1 MASQP
6 RPAQH
11 RNLEWD
17 AIAPLT
23 ELQRQGVLELKDACS
38 ELPLPSNASS
48 FDRCAKRTRR
58 LAADLS
64 SPLPFSKSSTN
75 NDQGYSAGTSTKLS
89 GNYQHLVASPP
100 TQSSTSLSPR
110 SHPSKEQGTLPRSR
124 LGSVANADGVILEE
138 SEPDQLVCIE
148 TTQQFLD
155 WFSGIEGKMERDQE
169 DVYRNYLMVVLLY
182 KDACEGFLKQIDET
196 SECFQSLEGHYAFVE
211 EKTRALQLACEKLLQ
226 EQTSLQTLAD
236 TMASKLSYFHQLD
249 AVTRLFNAP
258 GDDVC
263 LRQEFAPML
272 SKLDECLDYV
282 QQNLKY
288 KDSELYQMR
297 FRQCMTR
304 GMTLIKMH
312 LITKLRALSAEV
324 TSKKPVLAKGESIK
338 PAMATA
344 LFYVKFR
351 AIAPPL
357 RSLVAELEKRC
368 VSHKEYNSLLNDC
381 YNCYFSVRQQH
392 LSTMIVSKIQEM
404 GPSQRDKLKFA
415 RNGLAYLT
423 SVCMEEYSLF
433 YNFFNTGEEELY
445 GYLDTLIGYL
455 YDYLR
460 PRIIH
465 ENKIDILS
473 ELCVVMN
480 IQQSDIPIDENSHLA
495 FGYLIRNMLQDTQHR
510 LVYRAQ
516 AFIRSE
522 IQNFKP
528 APNVLDYP
536 ARLQA
541 PPLLPNGAEALS
553 RSASSQHIHRPS
565 DTESIAESIPEA
577 SSPTPS
583 LAGSITGGYFSSP
596 TLQQFD
602 ESAEMYQGWY
612 PTLQKTLWLLTKI
625 YKCVEQSIF
634 DDLSQEAL
642 SKCLVS
648 LNQASV
654 AIKETKDHQVDG
666 HLFLI
671 KHLLILKEQIAP
683 FEGNFVHSTKEVD
696 FSRMTDAITTLF
708 RDRTNLFSFGSWFGA
723 VSQTITPTLVD
734 SYLDARQEIDRDL
747 KLVCE
752 TFILEM
758 GKSAVHSLAEFM
770 NKVAGFRIRAD
781 VEAAHREQ
789 DPSAGTGLMRRSPML
804 LKDKPFARPEE
815 LARIM
820 MDFKESVP
828 PRIQWTVRMLSMYLK
843 DPNTEMILMRPIQ
856 SFIIESYQ
864 SFYDTILY
872 EYDPALTLKASQHPN
887 GPQKIQHAGLDSLEP
902 VDRVVNWVGE
912 LVRTELIKN
921 NPTFS
926 MPQQ

>member
-1 MASQP
+1 MASIARQT
-6 RPAQH
+6 QH
-11 RNLEWD
+11 RTLDWD

-23 ELQRQGVLELKDACS
+23 ELQRQGVQELKDACS
-38 ELPLPSNASS
+38 ELPIPANATEYGSPQALGKPSMSS
-48 FDRCAKRTRR
+48 N
-58 LAADLS
+58 DLS
-64 SPLPFSKSSTN
+64 SQPNITPSGTKQSGLL
-75 NDQGYSAGTSTKLS
+75 SAP
-89 GNYQHLVASPP
+89 SPSQP
-100 TQSSTSLSPR
+100 SNLLSPR
-110 SHPSKEQGTLPRSR
+110 SHSGKDTSTLSRSR
-124 LGSVANADGVILEE
+124 LGSVANTEGIQADEQE
-138 SEPDQLVCIE
+138 SEQFAPIE

-169 DVYRNYLMVVLLY
+169 DVYRNYLTVVVLY
-182 KDACEGFLKQIDET
+182 KEACQGFLTQIDET
-196 SECFQSLEGHYAFVE
+196 SECFKSLEGHYEFVE

-226 EQTSLQTLAD
+226 EQTNLQTLAD
-236 TMASKLSYFHQLD
+236 LMASKLSYFHQLE
-249 AVTRLFNAP
+249 AVTKLFNAP

-263 LRQEFAPML
+263 LRPEFAPML
-272 SKLDECLDYV
+272 NKLDECLDYV
-282 QQNLKY
+282 QENLKY

-324 TSKKPVLAKGESIK
+324 LSKKPVLAKGESIK

-351 AIAPPL
+351 TIAPPL
-357 RSLVAELEKRC
+357 QSLVAELEKRC
-368 VSHKEYNSLLNDC
+368 VTHKEYKSLLNDC

-392 LSTMIVSKIQEM
+392 LAPMIVSKIQEM
-404 GPSQRDKLKFA
+404 GPSQQDKLKFVC
-415 RNGLAYLT
+415 GT
-423 SVCMEEYSLF
+423 SALGPLQ
-433 YNFFNTGEEELY
+433 FN

-528 APNVLDYP
+528 TPNILDYP
-536 ARLQA
+536 ARLKAA
-541 PPLLPNGAEALS
+541 PILPPGTETPT
-553 RSASSQHIHRPS
+553 RSGSSQHAQRPS
-565 DTESIAESIPEA
+565 DVESIAESIPEV

-583 LAGSITGGYFSSP
+583 LTGSFTGGYFSSP
-596 TLQQFD
+596 TLQQFN

-612 PTLQKTLWLLTKI
+612 PTLQRTLWLLTKI
-625 YKCVEQSIF
+625 YKCVEQTIF

-642 SKCLVS
+642 SKCLAS
-648 LNQASV
+648 LTQAS
-654 AIKETKDHQVDG
+654 ATIKETKEVVDG

-708 RDRTNLFSFGSWFGA
+708 RDRTNLLSFGSWFGA
-723 VSQTITPTLVD
+723 VSQTITPTLID
-734 SYLDARQEIDRDL
+734 SHLDARQEIDRDL

-758 GKSAVHSLAEFM
+758 GKAAVHSLTEFM

-781 VEAAHREQ
+781 VEAAQRER
-789 DPSAGTGLMRRSPML
+789 DPSAGAGIMRRPPML

-815 LARIM
+815 LHRIM
-820 MDFKESVP
+820 VDFKDTVP
-828 PRIQWTVRMLSMYLK
+828 PWIQWTVRKLSTYLK

-872 EYDPALTLKASQHPN
+872 EYDPALTLKASQAGHR
-887 GPQKIQHAGLDSLEP
+887 KIDHAGMKDMDP
-902 VDRVVNWVGE
+902 VENIVSWVSG
-912 LVRTELIKN
+912 LVRSELKKN
-921 NPTFS
+921 NPDFVIDT
-926 MPQQ
+926 

>member
-1 MASQP
+1 MASTVRQT
-6 RPAQH
+6 QH
-11 RNLEWD
+11 RILDWD

-23 ELQRQGVLELKDACS
+23 ELQRQGLAAEFSSSLALGKNS
-38 ELPLPSNASS
+38 ASS
-48 FDRCAKRTRR
+48 TD
-58 LAADLS
+58 LASQGNATPSGTKQSGLLS
-64 SPLPFSKSSTN
+64 APSPS
-75 NDQGYSAGTSTKLS
+75 
-89 GNYQHLVASPP
+89 
-100 TQSSTSLSPR
+100 QSSNLLSPR
-110 SHPSKEQGTLPRSR
+110 SHAAKEAGTLPRSR
-124 LGSVANADGVILEE
+124 LGSVANIEGIQVDDHD
-138 SEPDQLVCIE
+138 SEQMAPIE

-169 DVYRNYLMVVLLY
+169 DVYRNYLTVVVMY
-182 KDACEGFLKQIDET
+182 KEACQGFLTQIDET
-196 SECFQSLEGHYAFVE
+196 SECFKSLEGHYEFVE

-226 EQTSLQTLAD
+226 EQTTLQTLAD
-236 TMASKLSYFHQLD
+236 LMASKLSYFHQLE
-249 AVTRLFNAP
+249 AVTKLFNAP

-263 LRQEFAPML
+263 LRPEFAPML
-272 SKLDECLDYV
+272 NKLDECLDYV
-282 QQNLKY
+282 QQNLNY

-324 TSKKPVLAKGESIK
+324 MSKKPVLAKGESIK

-351 AIAPPL
+351 TIAPPL
-357 RSLVAELEKRC
+357 RALVAELEKRC
-368 VSHKEYNSLLNDC
+368 VSHKD
-381 YNCYFSVRQQH
+381 
-392 LSTMIVSKIQEM
+392 
-404 GPSQRDKLKFA
+404 
-415 RNGLAYLT
+415 
-423 SVCMEEYSLF
+423 
-433 YNFFNTGEEELY
+433 

-495 FGYLIRNMLQDTQHR
+495 FGYLIRNMLQDAQHR

-522 IQNFKP
+522 IQNYKP
-528 APNVLDYP
+528 TPNILDYP
-536 ARLQA
+536 ARLKAA
-541 PPLLPNGAEALS
+541 PPVPPGSETPT
-553 RSASSQHIHRPS
+553 RTGSSQHTQRPS
-565 DTESIAESIPEA
+565 DAESIAESIPEV

-583 LAGSITGGYFSSP
+583 LAGSFSGGYFSSP
-596 TLQQFD
+596 TLQQFN

-612 PTLQKTLWLLTKI
+612 PTLQRTLWLLTKI
-625 YKCVEQSIF
+625 YKCVDQTIF
-634 DDLSQEAL
+634 DDLSQEVL
-642 SKCLVS
+642 SKCLAS
-648 LNQASV
+648 LNQAS
-654 AIKETKDHQVDG
+654 ATIKETKEVVDG

-671 KHLLILKEQIAP
+671 KHLLILKEQIGP

-696 FSRMTDAITTLF
+696 FSRMTVAITALF
-708 RDRTNLFSFGSWFGA
+708 RDRTNLLSFGSWFGA
-723 VSQTITPTLVD
+723 VSQTITPTLID
-734 SYLDARQEIDRDL
+734 SHLDARQEIDRDL

-758 GKSAVHSLAEFM
+758 GKAAVHALTEFM

-781 VEAAHREQ
+781 VEAAQRER
-789 DPSAGTGLMRRSPML
+789 DPSAGAGVMRRPPML

-815 LARIM
+815 LHRIM
-820 MDFKESVP
+820 INFKDSVP
-828 PRIQWTVRMLSMYLK
+828 PWIQWTVRKLSTYLK

-864 SFYDTILY
+864 SFHDTIMY
-872 EYDPALTLKASQHPN
+872 EYDPALTLKASQT
-887 GPQKIQHAGLDSLEP
+887 GQRKIQHAGMKDLDP
-902 VDRVVNWVGE
+902 VENIVSWVSG
-912 LVRTELIKN
+912 LVRSELKKN
-921 NPTFS
+921 NPDFVMDS
-926 MPQQ
+926 

>member
-1 MASQP
+1 MTTHA
-6 RPAQH
+6 RPAHH
-11 RNLEWD
+11 RTLDWD
-17 AIAPLT
+17 AIAPLS
-23 ELQRQGVLELKDACS
+23 EIQRQSVLELKDACS
-38 ELPLPSNASS
+38 ELPLPPNA
-48 FDRCAKRTRR
+48 TEH
-58 LAADLS
+58 S
-64 SPLPFSKSSTN
+64 SPLPFSKPSSSF
-75 NDQGYSAGTSTKLS
+75 NDLSQQAGSSPAATKQSQL
-89 GNYQHLVASPP
+89 LASP
-100 TQSSTSLSPR
+100 SLQPAGLLSLKSNATKEPSP
-110 SHPSKEQGTLPRSR
+110 LPKSL
-124 LGSVANADGVILEE
+124 LGNVTNKDSVNVEE
-138 SEPDQLVCIE
+138 HDEEQLVPIE

-155 WFSGIEGKMERDQE
+155 WFSGIEGEMERDQE
-169 DVYRNYLMVVLLY
+169 DVYRNYLTVVELY
-182 KDACEGFLKQIDET
+182 KEACDGFLQQIDET
-196 SECFQSLEGHYAFVE
+196 SECFKSLEGHYAFVE
-211 EKTRALQLACEKLLQ
+211 EKTRALQLACEKLLE
-226 EQTSLQTLAD
+226 EQTNLQTLAD
-236 TMASKLSYFHQLD
+236 LMASKLSYFHQLE

-263 LRQEFAPML
+263 LRPEFAPML
-272 SKLDECLDYV
+272 AKLDECLDYV
-282 QQNLKY
+282 QQNIKY

-312 LITKLRALSAEV
+312 LITKLRALSAEI

-392 LSTMIVSKIQEM
+392 LSSMIVSKIQEM
-404 GPSQRDKLKFA
+404 GPSQQDKLRFA

-433 YNFFNTGEEELY
+433 YNFFNTGESELY

-473 ELCVVMN
+473 ELCVIMN

-516 AFIRSE
+516 SFIRSE
-522 IQNFKP
+522 IQNYKP
-528 APNVLDYP
+528 TPNVLDYP

-541 PPLLPNGAEALS
+541 PPPLPSNTDGLS
-553 RSASSQHIHRPS
+553 RSMSSQHIYRAS
-565 DTESIAESIPEA
+565 DAESIADSIPEV

-583 LAGSITGGYFSSP
+583 LASSIAGGYFSSP

-602 ESAEMYQGWY
+602 ESAAMYQGWY

-625 YKCVEQSIF
+625 YRCVEQAIF

-648 LNQASV
+648 LNQASMT
-654 AIKETKDHQVDG
+654 IKETKDPVDG

-683 FEGNFVHSTKEVD
+683 FEGNFVHSSKEVD
-696 FSRMTDAITTLF
+696 FSRMTDAITSLF
-708 RDRTNLFSFGSWFGA
+708 RDRTNLLSFGSWFGA

-758 GKSAVHSLAEFM
+758 GKSAVHSLTEFM

-781 VEAAHREQ
+781 VEAAQREQ
-789 DPSAGTGLMRRSPML
+789 DPSVSSGLMKRPPML

-815 LARIM
+815 LARIIT
-820 MDFKESVP
+820 DFKETVP
-828 PRIQWTVRMLSMYLK
+828 PRIQWTVRKLSMYLK

-856 SFIIESYQ
+856 SFILESYQ

-872 EYDPALTLKASQHPN
+872 EYDPALTLKASQQSN
-887 GPQKIQHAGLDSLEP
+887 GQYKIQHAGIKDLDP
-902 VDRVVNWVGE
+902 VDKVASWVGD
-912 LVRTELIKN
+912 LVRVELKKN
-921 NPTFS
+921 NPDFVIDL
-926 MPQQ
+926 

>member
-1 MASQP
+1 MSVPA

-11 RNLEWD
+11 RTLDWD
-17 AIAPLT
+17 AIAPLSD
-23 ELQRQGVLELKDACS
+23 LQRQSVLELKEACS
-38 ELPLPSNASS
+38 ELPLPENLSAEY
-48 FDRCAKRTRR
+48 
-58 LAADLS
+58 S
-64 SPLPFSKSSTN
+64 SPLPYSK
-75 NDQGYSAGTSTKLS
+75 AG
-89 GNYQHLVASPP
+89 GD
-100 TQSSTSLSPR
+100 LSPQPNAGANQ
-110 SHPSKEQGTLPRSR
+110 SHHISSPSLQPVGLLSPKSHGVKEFGSLPRSR
-124 LGSVANADGVILEE
+124 LGSIPSIEGVNVEDYE
-138 SEPDQLVCIE
+138 SEKLEPIE

-155 WFSGIEGKMERDQE
+155 WFSGIEGEMERDQE
-169 DVYRNYLMVVLLY
+169 DVYRNYLTVVVLY
-182 KDACEGFLKQIDET
+182 KEACDGFLKQIDET
-196 SECFQSLEGHYAFVE
+196 TECFKSLEGHYAFVE
-211 EKTRALQLACEKLLQ
+211 EKTRALQQACEKLLL
-226 EQTSLQTLAD
+226 EQTNLQTLAD
-236 TMASKLSYFHQLD
+236 LMASKLSYFHQLE
-249 AVTRLFNAP
+249 AVTRLFNSP

-263 LRQEFAPML
+263 LRTEFIPML

-288 KDSELYQMR
+288 RDSELYQMR

-324 TSKKPVLAKGESIK
+324 ASKKPVLAKGESIK

-392 LSTMIVSKIQEM
+392 LASMIVSKIQEM
-404 GPSQRDKLKFA
+404 GPSQQDKLKFA
-415 RNGLAYLT
+415 RSGLAYLT
-423 SVCMEEYSLF
+423 SVCMEEYTLF
-433 YNFFNTGEEELY
+433 YNFFNTGESELY
-445 GYLDTLIGYL
+445 GYLDTLISYL

-495 FGYLIRNMLQDTQHR
+495 FGHLIRNMLQDTQHR

-522 IQNFKP
+522 IQGYKP
-528 APNVLDYP
+528 TPNVLDYP
-536 ARLQA
+536 ARLQVS
-541 PPLLPNGAEALS
+541 PPFPAGAENLS
-553 RSASSQHIHRPS
+553 RTASSQHIHRPS
-565 DTESIAESIPEA
+565 DAESIAESIPEI

-583 LAGSITGGYFSSP
+583 LASSITGGYFSSL
-596 TLQQFD
+596 TIQQFD
-602 ESAEMYQGWY
+602 ETSTMYQGWY

-625 YKCVEQSIF
+625 YKCVEQTVF

-642 SKCLVS
+642 SKCLIS
-648 LNQASV
+648 LNQAAV
-654 AIKETKDHQVDG
+654 TIRDTKDPVDAR
-666 HLFLI
+666 LFLI

-683 FEGNFVHSTKEVD
+683 FEGNFVHLTKEVD
-696 FSRMTDAITTLF
+696 FTRMTDAITTLF
-708 RDRTNLFSFGSWFGA
+708 RDRTNLLSFGSWFGA

-747 KLVCE
+747 KLACE

-758 GKSAVHSLAEFM
+758 GKSAVHSLTEFM

-781 VEAAHREQ
+781 VEAAQREQ
-789 DPSAGTGLMRRSPML
+789 DPSASSGLTRRAPML
-804 LKDKPFARPEE
+804 LKDRPFANPDE

-820 MDFKESVP
+820 MDFKDKVP
-828 PRIQWTVRMLSMYLK
+828 PRIQWTVRKLSTYLR

-872 EYDPALTLKASQHPN
+872 EYDPALTLKASQQPN
-887 GPQKIQHAGLDSLEP
+887 GFRNIQHAGIKDLEP
-902 VDRVVNWVGE
+902 VEKIVPWVCG
-912 LVRTELIKN
+912 LVRAELKKN
-921 NPTFS
+921 NPGFV
-926 MPQQ
+926 MD

>member
-1 MASQP
+1 MQ
-6 RPAQH
+6 
-11 RNLEWD
+11 L
-17 AIAPLT
+17 AP
-23 ELQRQGVLELKDACS
+23 EL
-38 ELPLPSNASS
+38 N
-48 FDRCAKRTRR
+48 
-58 LAADLS
+58 
-64 SPLPFSKSSTN
+64 SPLPFSKSSSSY
-75 NDQGYSAGTSTKLS
+75 NDLTSQSNSNTTGARIS
-89 GNYQHLVASPP
+89 GNHQHLTASPSA
-100 TQSSTSLSPR
+100 QSSSALSPR
-110 SHPSKEQGTLPRSR
+110 SHPMKEPSPLPRSR
-124 LGSVANADGVILEE
+124 LGSTTNVEGVLVEE
-138 SEPDQLVCIE
+138 TDTERLVCIE

-169 DVYRNYLMVVLLY
+169 DVYRNYLTVVLLY
-182 KDACEGFLKQIDET
+182 KEACDGFLKQIDET
-196 SECFQSLEGHYAFVE
+196 SQCFESLEGHYAFVE

-226 EQTSLQTLAD
+226 EQTSLQTLAN
-236 TMASKLSYFHQLD
+236 TMASKLSYFHQLE
-249 AVTRLFNAP
+249 AVTRLFNTP
-258 GDDVC
+258 GEDIC
-263 LRQEFAPML
+263 LRPEFAPML

-282 QQNLKY
+282 QQNLNY
-288 KDSELYQMR
+288 RDSELYQMR

-312 LITKLRALSAEV
+312 LITKLRALGAEV
-324 TSKKPVLAKGESIK
+324 ASKKPTLAKGESIK
-338 PAMATA
+338 PATATA

-392 LSTMIVSKIQEM
+392 LSSMIVSMIQEM
-404 GPSQRDKLKFA
+404 GPSQKDKLKFA

-433 YNFFNTGEEELY
+433 YNFFNTGEDELY

-480 IQQSDIPIDENSHLA
+480 IQQSDIPIDETSHLA

-522 IQNFKP
+522 IQSYKP
-528 APNVLDYP
+528 TPNALDYP

-541 PPLLPNGAEALS
+541 PPPVSVGAEALAG
-553 RSASSQHIHRPS
+553 SASSQHIHRPS
-565 DTESIAESIPEA
+565 DAESIAESISEVP
-577 SSPTPS
+577 SPTAS

-625 YKCVEQSIF
+625 YKCVEQTVF

-648 LNQASV
+648 LNQA
-654 AIKETKDHQVDG
+654 ATTIKETKDQVDG

-781 VEAAHREQ
+781 VEAAQREQ
-789 DPSAGTGLMRRSPML
+789 SPSSSVGSNSGLTRRSPML

-820 MDFKESVP
+820 TDFKETVP
-828 PRIQWTVRMLSMYLK
+828 PRIQWTVRKLSMYLK

-856 SFIIESYQ
+856 SFILESYQ
-864 SFYDTILY
+864 SFYDTIMY

-887 GPQKIQHAGLDSLEP
+887 GPRQIQHVGMKDLEP
-902 VDRVVNWVGE
+902 VDKVVNWVGE
-912 LVRTELIKN
+912 LVRSELRKN
-921 NPTFS
+921 NPDFV
-926 MPQQ
+926 ME

>member
-1 MASQP
+1 MASIARQT
-6 RPAQH
+6 QH
-11 RNLEWD
+11 RTLDWD

-23 ELQRQGVLELKDACS
+23 ELQRQGVQELKDACS
-38 ELPLPSNASS
+38 ELPIPANATEYGSPQALGKPSMSS
-48 FDRCAKRTRR
+48 N
-58 LAADLS
+58 DLS
-64 SPLPFSKSSTN
+64 SQPNITPSGTKQSGLL
-75 NDQGYSAGTSTKLS
+75 SAP
-89 GNYQHLVASPP
+89 SPSQP
-100 TQSSTSLSPR
+100 SNLLSPR
-110 SHPSKEQGTLPRSR
+110 SHSGKDTSTLSRSR
-124 LGSVANADGVILEE
+124 LGSVANIEGSQADEQE
-138 SEPDQLVCIE
+138 SEQFAPIE

-169 DVYRNYLMVVLLY
+169 DVYRNYLTVVVLY
-182 KDACEGFLKQIDET
+182 KEACQGFLTQIDET
-196 SECFQSLEGHYAFVE
+196 SECFKSLEGHYEFVE

-226 EQTSLQTLAD
+226 EQTNLQTLAD
-236 TMASKLSYFHQLD
+236 LMASKLSYFHQLE
-249 AVTRLFNAP
+249 AVTKLFNAP

-263 LRQEFAPML
+263 LRPEFAPML
-272 SKLDECLDYV
+272 NKLDECLDYV
-282 QQNLKY
+282 QENLKY

-324 TSKKPVLAKGESIK
+324 LSKKPVLAKGESIK

-351 AIAPPL
+351 TIAPQL
-357 RSLVAELEKRC
+357 QSLVAELEKRC
-368 VSHKEYNSLLNDC
+368 VTHKEYKSLLNDC

-392 LSTMIVSKIQEM
+392 LAPMIVSKIQEM
-404 GPSQRDKLKFA
+404 GPSQQDKLKFVC
-415 RNGLAYLT
+415 GT
-423 SVCMEEYSLF
+423 SALGPLQ
-433 YNFFNTGEEELY
+433 FNELY

-528 APNVLDYP
+528 TPNILDYP
-536 ARLQA
+536 ARLKAA
-541 PPLLPNGAEALS
+541 PILPPGTETPT
-553 RSASSQHIHRPS
+553 RSGSSQHAQRPS
-565 DTESIAESIPEA
+565 DVESIAESIPEV

-583 LAGSITGGYFSSP
+583 LTGSFTGGYFSSP
-596 TLQQFD
+596 TLQQFN

-612 PTLQKTLWLLTKI
+612 PTLQRTLWLLTKI
-625 YKCVEQSIF
+625 YKCVEQTIF

-642 SKCLVS
+642 SKCLAS
-648 LNQASV
+648 LTQAS
-654 AIKETKDHQVDG
+654 ATIKETKEVVDG

-708 RDRTNLFSFGSWFGA
+708 RDRTNLLSFGSWFGA
-723 VSQTITPTLVD
+723 VSQTITPTLID
-734 SYLDARQEIDRDL
+734 SHLDARQEIDRDL

-758 GKSAVHSLAEFM
+758 GKAAVHSLTEFM

-781 VEAAHREQ
+781 VEAAQRER
-789 DPSAGTGLMRRSPML
+789 DPSAGAGIMRRPPML

-815 LARIM
+815 LHRIM
-820 MDFKESVP
+820 VDFKDTVP
-828 PRIQWTVRMLSMYLK
+828 PWIQWTVRKLSTYLK

-872 EYDPALTLKASQHPN
+872 EYDPALTLKASQAGHR
-887 GPQKIQHAGLDSLEP
+887 KIDHAGMKDMDP
-902 VDRVVNWVGE
+902 VENIVSWVSG
-912 LVRTELIKN
+912 LVRSELKKN
-921 NPTFS
+921 NPDFVIDT
-926 MPQQ
+926 

>member
-1 MASQP
+1 MTSTVPQTH
-6 RPAQH
+6 H
-11 RNLEWD
+11 RTLDWD

-23 ELQRQGVLELKDACS
+23 ELQRQGVQELKDACS
-38 ELPLPSNASS
+38 ELPLPANLATETNALALGRNSASS
-48 FDRCAKRTRR
+48 T
-58 LAADLS
+58 DLS
-64 SPLPFSKSSTN
+64 SLANATPTGTKQSGLL
-75 NDQGYSAGTSTKLS
+75 SAPSPS
-89 GNYQHLVASPP
+89 QHSNL
-100 TQSSTSLSPR
+100 LSPR
-110 SHPSKEQGTLPRSR
+110 SHTGKEAGTLPRSR
-124 LGSVANADGVILEE
+124 LGSVANIEGIQVD
-138 SEPDQLVCIE
+138 DQDACQMAPIE

-169 DVYRNYLMVVLLY
+169 DVYRNYLAVVVMY
-182 KDACEGFLKQIDET
+182 KEACQGFLTQIDET
-196 SECFQSLEGHYAFVE
+196 SECFKSLEGHYEFVE

-226 EQTSLQTLAD
+226 EQTNLQTLAD
-236 TMASKLSYFHQLD
+236 LMASKLSYFHQLE
-249 AVTRLFNAP
+249 AVTKLFNAP

-263 LRQEFAPML
+263 LRPEFAPML
-272 SKLDECLDYV
+272 NKLDECLDYV

-324 TSKKPVLAKGESIK
+324 MSKKPALAKGESMK

-351 AIAPPL
+351 TIAPPL

-392 LSTMIVSKIQEM
+392 LAPMIVSKIQEM
-404 GPSQRDKLKFA
+404 GPSQQDKLKFA
-415 RNGLAYLT
+415 RSGLAYLT

-433 YNFFNTGEEELY
+433 YNFFNTGESELY

-480 IQQSDIPIDENSHLA
+480 IQQSDIPIDENSNLA

-528 APNVLDYP
+528 TPNILDYP
-536 ARLQA
+536 ARLKAA
-541 PPLLPNGAEALS
+541 PPLPPSSETPTRTG
-553 RSASSQHIHRPS
+553 SSQHAQRPS
-565 DTESIAESIPEA
+565 DVESIAESIPEV

-583 LAGSITGGYFSSP
+583 LAGSFSGGYFSSP
-596 TLQQFD
+596 TLQQFN

-612 PTLQKTLWLLTKI
+612 PTLQRTLWLLTKI
-625 YKCVEQSIF
+625 YKCVEQAIF

-642 SKCLVS
+642 SKCLAS
-648 LNQASV
+648 LNQAS
-654 AIKETKDHQVDG
+654 ATIKETKEVVDG

-683 FEGNFVHSTKEVD
+683 FEGNFVHSSKEVD
-696 FSRMTDAITTLF
+696 FSRMTDALTTLF
-708 RDRTNLFSFGSWFGA
+708 RDRTNLLSFGSWFGA
-723 VSQTITPTLVD
+723 VSQTITPTLID
-734 SYLDARQEIDRDL
+734 SHLDARQEIDRDL

-758 GKSAVHSLAEFM
+758 GKAAVHSLAEFM
-770 NKVAGFRIRAD
+770 NKVAGFRIR
-781 VEAAHREQ
+781 VETEATQREQ
-789 DPSAGTGLMRRSPML
+789 DPSAGAGIMRKPPML

-815 LARIM
+815 LQRIM
-820 MDFKESVP
+820 VAFKDSVP
-828 PRIQWTVRMLSMYLK
+828 PWIQWTVRKLSTYLK

-856 SFIIESYQ
+856 SFIIDSYQ

-872 EYDPALTLKASQHPN
+872 EYDPALTLKASQAGHR
-887 GPQKIQHAGLDSLEP
+887 KIQHAGMKDLDTVENIGS
-902 VDRVVNWVGE
+902 WVSG
-912 LVRTELIKN
+912 LVRSELKKN
-921 NPTFS
+921 NPDFVIES
-926 MPQQ
+926 

>member
-1 MASQP
+1 MASTI
-6 RPAQH
+6 RPVQH
-11 RNLEWD
+11 RTLDWD
-17 AIAPLT
+17 AIAPLS

-38 ELPLPSNASS
+38 ELPLPSNASP
-48 FDRCAKRTRR
+48 
-58 LAADLS
+58 LATEYS
-64 SPLPFSKSSTN
+64 SPLPFGKSTN
-75 NDQGYSAGTSTKLS
+75 SFNDAPSPANSATLGAKQT
-89 GNYQHLVASPP
+89 GQYQHLATSPSAQ
-100 TQSSTSLSPR
+100 QSSLSPK
-110 SHPSKEQGTLPRSR
+110 SHATGESVTLPKST
-124 LGSVANADGVILEE
+124 LGSVMNIE
-138 SEPDQLVCIE
+138 SEEREGEQMVPIE

-155 WFSGIEGKMERDQE
+155 WFSGIEGEMERDQE
-169 DVYRNYLMVVLLY
+169 DVYRNYLTVVKLY
-182 KDACEGFLKQIDET
+182 REACDGFMTQIDET
-196 SECFQSLEGHYAFVE
+196 TEDFKSLEGNYAFVE
-211 EKTRALQLACEKLLQ
+211 EKTRALQHACEKLLQ
-226 EQTSLQTLAD
+226 EQTNLQTLAD
-236 TMASKLSYFHQLD
+236 LMASKLSYFHQLD

-263 LRQEFAPML
+263 LRPEFAPML
-272 SKLDECLDYV
+272 KKLDECLDYV

-324 TSKKPVLAKGESIK
+324 ASKKPILAKGESIK
-338 PAMATA
+338 PAVATA

-351 AIAPPL
+351 TIAPPL

-392 LSTMIVSKIQEM
+392 LSSMIVSKIQEM

-433 YNFFNTGEEELY
+433 YNFFNTGESELY

-522 IQNFKP
+522 IQNYKP
-528 APNVLDYP
+528 TPNVLDYP

-541 PPLLPNGAEALS
+541 SPLVPTGSEPPS
-553 RSASSQHIHRPS
+553 RSASSQHLYRGS
-565 DTESIAESIPEA
+565 DAESIAESIPEV
-577 SSPTPS
+577 SSPTSS

-596 TLQQFD
+596 TLHQFD
-602 ESAEMYQGWY
+602 ESSELYQGWY

-625 YKCVEQSIF
+625 YKCVDQSIF

-648 LNQASV
+648 LNQAAT
-654 AIKETKDHQVDG
+654 AIKESKDAVDG

-671 KHLLILKEQIAP
+671 MHLLILKEQIAP
-683 FEGNFVHSTKEVD
+683 FEGNFVHSSKEVD

-708 RDRTNLFSFGSWFGA
+708 RDRSSLFNFGSWFGA

-758 GKSAVHSLAEFM
+758 GKSAVHSLTEFM

-781 VEAAHREQ
+781 VEAAQRGN
-789 DPSAGTGLMRRSPML
+789 DPLASSGLMKRPPML

-820 MDFKESVP
+820 LDFKETVP
-828 PRIQWTVRMLSMYLK
+828 PRIQWTVRKLSTYLK
-843 DPNTEMILMRPIQ
+843 DPSTEMILMRPIQ
-856 SFIIESYQ
+856 SFILESYQ

-872 EYDPALTLKASQHPN
+872 EYDPALTLKASQQPN
-887 GPQKIQHAGLDSLEP
+887 GHRQIQHAGIRDLEP
-902 VDRVVNWVGE
+902 VDKIVTWVGD
-912 LVRTELIKN
+912 LVRSELKKN
-921 NPTFS
+921 NPDFLMNT
-926 MPQQ
+926 

>member
-1 MASQP
+1 MSVP
-6 RPAQH
+6 GRPAQH
-11 RNLEWD
+11 RTLDWD
-17 AIAPLT
+17 AIAPLSD
-23 ELQRQGVLELKDACS
+23 LQRQSVLELKEACS
-38 ELPLPSNASS
+38 ELPLPANLSAEY
-48 FDRCAKRTRR
+48 
-58 LAADLS
+58 S
-64 SPLPFSKSSTN
+64 SPLSYSK
-75 NDQGYSAGTSTKLS
+75 AG
-89 GNYQHLVASPP
+89 GD
-100 TQSSTSLSPR
+100 LSPQLNAGANQ
-110 SHPSKEQGTLPRSR
+110 SHHTSSPSLQPVGLLSPKSHGVKEFGSLPRSR
-124 LGSVANADGVILEE
+124 LGSIPSIEGVNVEDYE
-138 SEPDQLVCIE
+138 SEKLEPIE

-155 WFSGIEGKMERDQE
+155 WFSGIEGEMERDQE
-169 DVYRNYLMVVLLY
+169 DVYRNYLTVVVLY
-182 KDACEGFLKQIDET
+182 KEACDGFLKQIDET
-196 SECFQSLEGHYAFVE
+196 TECFKSLEGHYAFVE
-211 EKTRALQLACEKLLQ
+211 EKTRALQQACEKLLL
-226 EQTSLQTLAD
+226 EQTNLQTLAD
-236 TMASKLSYFHQLD
+236 LMASKLSYFHQLE
-249 AVTRLFNAP
+249 AVTRLFNSP

-263 LRQEFAPML
+263 LRTEFIPML

-288 KDSELYQMR
+288 RDSELYQMR

-324 TSKKPVLAKGESIK
+324 ASKKPVLAKGESIK

-392 LSTMIVSKIQEM
+392 LASMIVSKIQEM
-404 GPSQRDKLKFA
+404 GPSQQDKL
-415 RNGLAYLT
+415 N
-423 SVCMEEYSLF
+423 
-433 YNFFNTGEEELY
+433 

-495 FGYLIRNMLQDTQHR
+495 FGHLIRNMLHDAQHR

-522 IQNFKP
+522 IQGYKP
-528 APNVLDYP
+528 TPNVLDYP
-536 ARLQA
+536 ARLQVS
-541 PPLLPNGAEALS
+541 PPFPAGAENLS
-553 RSASSQHIHRPS
+553 RTASSQHIHRPS
-565 DTESIAESIPEA
+565 DAESIAESIPEI

-583 LAGSITGGYFSSP
+583 LASSVTGGYFSSP
-596 TLQQFD
+596 TIQQFD
-602 ESAEMYQGWY
+602 ETSTMYQGWY

-625 YKCVEQSIF
+625 YKCVEQTVF

-642 SKCLVS
+642 SKCLIS
-648 LNQASV
+648 LNQAAV
-654 AIKETKDHQVDG
+654 AIRDTKDPVDG
-666 HLFLI
+666 RLFLI

-683 FEGNFVHSTKEVD
+683 FEGNFVHLTKEVD
-696 FSRMTDAITTLF
+696 FTRMTDAITTLF
-708 RDRTNLFSFGSWFGA
+708 RDRTNLLSFGSWFGA

-758 GKSAVHSLAEFM
+758 GKSAVHSLTEFM

-781 VEAAHREQ
+781 VEAAQREQ
-789 DPSAGTGLMRRSPML
+789 DPSVSSGLTKRAPML
-804 LKDKPFARPEE
+804 LKDRPFANPDE

-820 MDFKESVP
+820 MDFKDKVP
-828 PRIQWTVRMLSMYLK
+828 PRIQWTVRKLSTYLR

-872 EYDPALTLKASQHPN
+872 EYDPALTLKASQQPN
-887 GPQKIQHAGLDSLEP
+887 GFRNIQHAGIRDLEP
-902 VDRVVNWVGE
+902 VEKIVPWVCD
-912 LVRTELIKN
+912 LVRAELKKN
-921 NPTFS
+921 NP
-926 MPQQ
+926 

>member
-1 MASQP
+1 MATFQP

-11 RNLEWD
+11 RTLDWD
-17 AIAPLT
+17 AITPLS
-23 ELQRQGVLELKDACS
+23 ELQRQGVLELKDAS
-38 ELPLPSNASS
+38 AEN
-48 FDRCAKRTRR
+48 
-58 LAADLS
+58 S
-64 SPLPFSKSSTN
+64 SPLPSFKSSSSHQDLSSLVNSTLTK
-75 NDQGYSAGTSTKLS
+75 QGHYL
-89 GNYQHLVASPP
+89 ASP
-100 TQSSTSLSPR
+100 SSQPLGTLSPR
-110 SHPSKEQGTLPRSR
+110 SHTQTLSTKEIGARSK
-124 LGSVANADGVILEE
+124 LGSAIDGINISEHEE
-138 SEPDQLVCIE
+138 QVEPIE

-169 DVYRNYLMVVLLY
+169 DVYRNYLTVVVLY
-182 KDACEGFLKQIDET
+182 KEACDGFLKQIDET
-196 SECFQSLEGHYAFVE
+196 SECFKSLEGHYAFVE
-211 EKTRALQLACEKLLQ
+211 ENTRALQTACEKLLQ
-226 EQTSLQTLAD
+226 EQTNLQTLAD
-236 TMASKLSYFHQLD
+236 SMASKLSYFQQLE
-249 AVTRLFNAP
+249 AVARLFNVQ
-258 GDDVC
+258 GEDVC
-263 LRQEFAPML
+263 LRPEFSSTLA
-272 SKLDECLDYV
+272 KLDECLDYV
-282 QQNLKY
+282 QNNLKY

-297 FRQCMTR
+297 FRQCMTK

-324 TSKKPVLAKGESIK
+324 ASKKPVLVKGESIK
-338 PAMATA
+338 PAMSTA
-344 LFYVKFR
+344 LFYVKFKTV
-351 AIAPPL
+351 APPL
-357 RSLVAELEKRC
+357 RALVAELEKRC

-392 LSTMIVSKIQEM
+392 LAPMIVSKIQEM
-404 GPSQRDKLKFA
+404 GPSQKDKLLFA

-480 IQQSDIPIDENSHLA
+480 IQQSNIPIDENSHLA
-495 FGYLIRNMLQDTQHR
+495 FGYLIRNMLQDTQQR

-522 IQNFKP
+522 IQNYKP
-528 APNVLDYP
+528 KPEDLDYP
-536 ARLQA
+536 ARLKA
-541 PPLLPNGAEALS
+541 PPPLSTGNPSIS
-553 RSASSQHIHRPS
+553 RSSTTQHIHRPS
-565 DTESIAESIPEA
+565 DAESIAESLPDV

-583 LAGSITGGYFSSP
+583 LAGSISGGYFTSP
-596 TLQQFD
+596 TIQQFVD
-602 ESAEMYQGWY
+602 TAEMYYGWY
-612 PTLQKTLWLLTKI
+612 PTLQTTLWLLTKI
-625 YKCVEQSIF
+625 YKCVNQTIF

-642 SKCLVS
+642 SKCLIS
-648 LNQASV
+648 LNQASTT
-654 AIKETKDHQVDG
+654 IKETRDPVDG

-696 FSRMTDAITTLF
+696 FSRMTDALTTLF

-734 SYLDARQEIDRDL
+734 SHLDARQEIDRDL

-758 GKSAVHSLAEFM
+758 GKSAVHCLAGFM

-781 VEAAHREQ
+781 VVAAQREQ
-789 DPSAGTGLMRRSPML
+789 EPSSNGLLRRPAML
-804 LKDKPFARPEE
+804 LKDQPFARPEE
-815 LARIM
+815 LQRIM
-820 MDFKESVP
+820 LDFKESVP
-828 PRIQWTVRMLSMYLK
+828 PRIQWTVLKLSNYLK
-843 DPNTEMILMRPIQ
+843 DPSTEMILMRPIQ
-856 SFIIESYQ
+856 SFILESYQ

-872 EYDPALTLKASQHPN
+872 EYDPAIAQKAAQYPN
-887 GPQKIQHAGLDSLEP
+887 GHRRIQHDGIKDLEP
-902 VDRVVNWVGE
+902 VDKIVSWISTMVQ
-912 LVRTELIKN
+912 TELQKN
-921 NPTFS
+921 NPGS
-926 MPQQ
+926 P

>member
-1 MASQP
+1 M
-6 RPAQH
+6 
-11 RNLEWD
+11 NITL
-17 AIAPLT
+17 
-23 ELQRQGVLELKDACS
+23 
-38 ELPLPSNASS
+38 
-48 FDRCAKRTRR
+48 R
-58 LAADLS
+58 LAADYS
-64 SPLPFSKSSTN
+64 SPLPYSPLINATNVGVKQSQYLSSPSLQPTGVMSSKSL
-75 NDQGYSAGTSTKLS
+75 SAQQQQQ
-89 GNYQHLVASPP
+89 QHG
-100 TQSSTSLSPR
+100 
-110 SHPSKEQGTLPRSR
+110 GTLPKSR
-124 LGSVANADGVILEE
+124 LGSVTNMDEITVGEY
-138 SEPDQLVCIE
+138 EPEQQEPIE

-155 WFSGIEGKMERDQE
+155 WFSTIEGEMERDQE
-169 DVYRNYLMVVLLY
+169 DVYRNYLTVVVLY
-182 KDACEGFLKQIDET
+182 RQACDGFLNQIDET
-196 SECFQSLEGHYAFVE
+196 SDCFKSLEGHYAFVE

-226 EQTSLQTLAD
+226 EQTNLQTLAD
-236 TMASKLSYFHQLD
+236 IMASKLSYFHQLE

-263 LRQEFAPML
+263 LQPEFAPML
-272 SKLDECLDYV
+272 KQLDECLDYV

-288 KDSELYQMR
+288 RDSELYQMR
-297 FRQCMTR
+297 FRRCMTR

-312 LITKLRALSAEV
+312 LITKLKALSAEV
-324 TSKKPVLAKGESIK
+324 ASKKPVLAKGESIK

-344 LFYVKFR
+344 LYYVKFR
-351 AIAPPL
+351 TIAPPL

-392 LSTMIVSKIQEM
+392 VSSMIISKIQEM
-404 GPSQRDKLKFA
+404 GPSQQDKLKFA

-433 YNFFNTGEEELY
+433 YNFFNTGESELY

-522 IQNFKP
+522 IQSFKP
-528 APNVLDYP
+528 TPNVLDYP

-541 PPLLPNGAEALS
+541 PPPLPTGSGGPS
-553 RSASSQHIHRPS
+553 RSASSQHLRRLS
-565 DTESIAESIPEA
+565 DAESIADSIPEV

-583 LAGSITGGYFSSP
+583 LASSITGGYFSSP

-602 ESAEMYQGWY
+602 ESAAMYQGWY

-648 LNQASV
+648 LNQAAL
-654 AIKETKDHQVDG
+654 AIKETKDPVDG

-671 KHLLILKEQIAP
+671 KHLLILKEQIGP

-734 SYLDARQEIDRDL
+734 SFLDARQEIDRDL

-781 VEAAHREQ
+781 VDAATQREQ
-789 DPSAGTGLMRRSPML
+789 QQQQQSQPSIKRTPML

-815 LARIM
+815 LQRIM
-820 MDFKESVP
+820 TDFKETVP
-828 PRIQWTVRMLSMYLK
+828 PRIQWTVRKLSMYLK
-843 DPNTEMILMRPIQ
+843 DANTEMILMRPIQ
-856 SFIIESYQ
+856 SFILESYQ

-872 EYDPALTLKASQHPN
+872 EYDPALTLKASQQ
-887 GPQKIQHAGLDSLEP
+887 PQGQRQIQHAGIKDLEP
-902 VDRVVNWVGE
+902 VDSIVKWVGE
-912 LVRTELIKN
+912 LVRFELRKN
-921 NPTFS
+921 NPDFVMEST
-926 MPQQ
+926 

>member
-1 MASQP
+1 MSVHA

-11 RNLEWD
+11 RTLDWD
-17 AIAPLT
+17 AIAPLSD
-23 ELQRQGVLELKDACS
+23 LQRQSVLELKDACS
-38 ELPLPSNASS
+38 ELPIPANASQYLS
-48 FDRCAKRTRR
+48 AEY
-58 LAADLS
+58 S
-64 SPLPFSKSSTN
+64 SPLPFSRAGNDHSPQPSTGARQSLSSPSL
-75 NDQGYSAGTSTKLS
+75 QPS
-89 GNYQHLVASPP
+89 GL
-100 TQSSTSLSPR
+100 LSPR
-110 SHPSKEQGTLPRSR
+110 SHHAKEFSALPRSR
-124 LGSVANADGVILEE
+124 LGSIPNIDGINVEEYESGNLE
-138 SEPDQLVCIE
+138 PIE

-155 WFSGIEGKMERDQE
+155 WFSTIEGEMERDQE
-169 DVYRNYLMVVLLY
+169 DVYRNYLTVVILY
-182 KDACEGFLKQIDET
+182 KEACDGFLKQIDET
-196 SECFQSLEGHYAFVE
+196 TECFKSLEGHYAFVE

-226 EQTSLQTLAD
+226 EQTNLQTLAD
-236 TMASKLSYFHQLD
+236 LMASKLSYFHQLE
-249 AVTRLFNAP
+249 AVTRLFNSP

-263 LRQEFAPML
+263 LRPEFVPML

-288 KDSELYQMR
+288 RDSELYQMR

-324 TSKKPVLAKGESIK
+324 ASKKPVLAKGESMK
-338 PAMATA
+338 PAMERT

-357 RSLVAELEKRC
+357 RSLIAELEKRC

-392 LSTMIVSKIQEM
+392 LSSIIVSKIQEM
-404 GPSQRDKLKFA
+404 GPSQQDKLKFA

-433 YNFFNTGEEELY
+433 YSFFNTGESELY

-495 FGYLIRNMLQDTQHR
+495 FGHLIRNMLQDTQHR

-522 IQNFKP
+522 IQGYKP
-528 APNVLDYP
+528 TPNVLDYP
-536 ARLQA
+536 ARLQV
-541 PPLLPNGAEALS
+541 PPPIPANTESLS
-553 RSASSQHIHRPS
+553 KTATSQYTNRPS
-565 DTESIAESIPEA
+565 DVESIAESIPEI

-583 LAGSITGGYFSSP
+583 LASSITGGYFSSP
-596 TLQQFD
+596 TINQFD
-602 ESAEMYQGWY
+602 ETSTMYQGWY

-642 SKCLVS
+642 SKCLIS
-648 LNQASV
+648 LNQA
-654 AIKETKDHQVDG
+654 ATTIRETKDPVDG
-666 HLFLI
+666 RLFLI

-696 FSRMTDAITTLF
+696 FTRMTDAITTLF
-708 RDRTNLFSFGSWFGA
+708 RDRTNLLSFGSWFGA

-734 SYLDARQEIDRDL
+734 SHLDARQEIDRDL

-758 GKSAVHSLAEFM
+758 GKSAVHSLTEFM

-781 VEAAHREQ
+781 IEAQREQ
-789 DPSAGTGLMRRSPML
+789 DPSTSGGLMRRNPML
-804 LKDKPFARPEE
+804 LKDRPFASSDE

-820 MDFKESVP
+820 IDFKDKVP
-828 PRIQWTVRMLSMYLK
+828 PRIQWTVLKLSTYLK

-872 EYDPALTLKASQHPN
+872 EYDPALTLKASQQPN
-887 GPQKIQHAGLDSLEP
+887 GIRNIQHAGIKDLEP
-902 VDRVVNWVGE
+902 VEQIVPWVTE
-912 LVRTELIKN
+912 LVRTELRKN
-921 NPTFS
+921 NPGFI
-926 MPQQ
+926 ME